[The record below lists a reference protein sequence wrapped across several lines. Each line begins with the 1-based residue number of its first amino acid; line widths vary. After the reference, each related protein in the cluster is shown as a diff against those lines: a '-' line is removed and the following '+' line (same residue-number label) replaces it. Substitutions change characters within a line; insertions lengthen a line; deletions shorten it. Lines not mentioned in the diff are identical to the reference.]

1 VVKEVKK
8 VEEKV
13 EEVDKALLRD
23 QFALFSKFGDKSADG
38 KTIKLS
44 QSDKWFRQAGVIQ
57 PKGIST
63 TDTGIAF
70 RKIAKNQTKIN
81 FQDWNKY
88 LNEIGESTQV
98 QVNSIKSKLSNCG
111 KPGTN
116 GATKADIST
125 IVDRLTD
132 TSKYGGTHKERFDAS
147 GKGKGKEGRVDPQSD
162 GYVTGY
168 KHKGTYAKAR

>member
-1 VVKEVKK
+1 MG
-8 VEEKV
+8 
-13 EEVDKALLRD
+13 
-23 QFALFSKFGDKSADG
+23 FGDKSADG

-57 PKGIST
+57 PRGIST

-98 QVNSIKSKLSNCG
+98 QVDSIKSKLSNCG
-111 KPGTN
+111 KTGMSL
-116 GATKADIST
+116 ATST
-125 IVDRLTD
+125 RGRTPRL
-132 TSKYGGTHKERFDAS
+132 
-147 GKGKGKEGRVDPQSD
+147 
-162 GYVTGY
+162 
-168 KHKGTYAKAR
+168 